1 MLDKS
6 INSNNIFMNLFKN
19 IQKDSS
25 INISNKKSFANKPSL
40 NQKNNNDVIE
50 SIQFIE
56 KLPTYEKICVLQNLI
71 KEMISI
77 KGRFE
82 KNKHIM
88 LERIRENCKDF
99 YKNQIGMK
107 AIYDYCRSDN
117 PEKYYNYVLV
127 ENNEKRLG
135 KEKYDIINK
144 VIFLIRENN
153 DLLLNLII
161 KCPKKSFEELSDF
174 LVNFFLNNTID
185 TSFNE
190 EELIMIIYLILEQKI
205 LNGENKL
212 GEEENNIFSDKG
224 FIHYIIK
231 YLTRKP
237 DVRSFT
243 YTILSNHIIQFEEYN
258 DSISID
264 TKILKY
270 NSLTAVRKNNINRQ
284 LTEVKLNDINDKNN
298 SFSLNDDD
306 STKINE
312 ISKTQTYPGNLSHF
326 PKINIEDFLNDKDDD
341 LDDSLEIDT
350 TNIEIA
356 SFFNENNITLEYLQE
371 KFLEYFKQN
380 DKDNIVVAMKTYVF
394 NNINELNKANNEIFS
409 NNIKISRLKR
419 YIALYK
425 ENQYLNEQ
433 IPKNYKIITNC
444 IDDIIE
450 SLKDN
455 ILSFP
460 YILKSLNIILYIL
473 LNEKNSKE
481 KTQNA
486 EYNILIILSNFLIG
500 NIIIPLI
507 SNPYFNGIITKGVL
521 SKLAKENLKI
531 ISKILNQIISGKLF
545 NNQKDPEYTIFNK
558 YILETLPKIFE
569 IIEKINNQKNF
580 KLSHSVR
587 NLISNNGY
595 HQRNINYNFF
605 EEIQENIQQQNICI
619 SWVNLII
626 FIDLLKSNKN
636 LDKIEVY
643 EKNRELFEKF
653 KELETYFYNE
663 YNGNNIDLHTEFFLF
678 DKVNYSPYLSQ
689 QINNILQEKYF
700 TRLNNEEEN
709 VFMFKNFLVQ
719 ILSFINKLTANDF
732 KKNTRGLIIKE
743 DETLDLQMIREI
755 RYNKYLQIFSEE
767 ENVDDLEIIYEHKK
781 DDIDFKSI
789 ILPYII
795 ETIENELA
803 HNLDTTLAK
812 RIAFY
817 ASYLQI
823 HIEEL
828 EEKYKEKNYSL
839 LIMEIIKN
847 LCSTT
852 NKINTAIINQFY
864 LKVKDGAKLNII
876 IRNNFLQTK
885 KMEKCICIQF
895 LFDKLILPCKLN
907 IIKDEQ
913 GKISK
918 ITYEKITDDKS
929 QINSIQSFINYFP
942 NCRKLFKDEEDI
954 IDSEENIGLD
964 SALISYFQDIKS
976 LLKSEAIMERYS
988 KEEFDTIFFELQNY
1002 ILYKLYPKLFP
1013 SNPTK
1018 KDTKLYNK
1026 CCRLNFIKPE
1036 SLIKDK
1042 NAINEKLWKSSITLI
1057 NQLDE
1062 KFTPVDK
1069 VEKFGKAF
1077 GILQNSVTFS
1087 SGKKDLGIDDTIS
1100 ILIYV
1105 IIKSKPKNL
1114 FSNSKYC
1121 QLFLHPELAKRMYGI
1136 LLSQIE
1142 MVKNII
1148 YNMKYTDL
1156 IGVTE
1161 EEFGKDEE

>member
-1 MLDKS
+1 MFEKS
-6 INSNNIFMNLFKN
+6 NNQNNIFMNILKN
-19 IQKDSS
+19 IKKDSP
-25 INISNKKSFANKPSL
+25 NITSNKKITINNPDLNKP
-40 NQKNNNDVIE
+40 NNNNFDP
-50 SIQFIE
+50 IQFIE
-56 KLPTYEKICVLQNLI
+56 KLPTYEKVCTLQNLL
-71 KEMISI
+71 KEIISI
-77 KGRFE
+77 RRRFE
-82 KNKHIM
+82 KNKNIM
-88 LERIRENCKDF
+88 LERIRANCKEF
-99 YKNQIGMK
+99 YKSQIGMK
-107 AIYDYCRSDN
+107 EIYDYCKSDN

-127 ENNEKRLG
+127 ENNEERLG
-135 KEKYDIINK
+135 KENYNIINK
-144 VIFLIRENN
+144 VIFLLRDNN
-153 DLLLNLII
+153 DLLFNLIMN
-161 KCPKKSFEELSDF
+161 CQNNSFEELSDF
-174 LVNFFLNNTID
+174 LVNFFFNNTID
-185 TSFNE
+185 SSFNE

-205 LNGENKL
+205 LNEENTFGE
-212 GEEENNIFSDKG
+212 GEENYIFSDNNL
-224 FIHYIIK
+224 IHYIIK

-243 YTILSNHIIQFEEYN
+243 YTILSNHIIQFEEYY

-264 TKILKY
+264 IKMLKY
-270 NSLTAVRKNNINRQ
+270 TFLPTMRKNYINRKSLEYNIKNIND
-284 LTEVKLNDINDKNN
+284 EKN
-298 SFSLNDDD
+298 SFSLNDENAD
-306 STKINE
+306 E
-312 ISKTQTYPGNLSHF
+312 ISKKRTYKGNLNDMM
-326 PKINIEDFLNDKDDD
+326 KMNIEAFFSDDD
-341 LDDSLEIDT
+341 DDMDDSFEIDT
-350 TNIEIA
+350 SDIEI
-356 SFFNENNITLEYLQE
+356 SPFFNETDITSEYLQQ
-371 KFLEYFKQN
+371 KFLEYDKQN
-380 DKDNIVVAMKTYVF
+380 DKDNIVISMKTYLF
-394 NNINELNKANNEIFS
+394 NNINDLNKANNEIFS
-409 NNIKISRLKR
+409 NKVKISKLKN
-419 YIALYK
+419 YISLCK
-425 ENQYLNEQ
+425 ENENLNEQ
-433 IPKNYKIITNC
+433 IPKNYKIITKC

-455 ILSFP
+455 VLSFP
-460 YILKSLNIILYIL
+460 YILKSINIILYIL
-473 LNEKNSKE
+473 LNEKNAKE
-481 KTQNA
+481 NVQNK
-486 EYNILIILSNFLIG
+486 EYNIFIILSNFLIG

-507 SNPYFNGIITKGVL
+507 SNPYLNGIITKGVL
-521 SKLAKENLKI
+521 SKIAKENLKI
-531 ISKILNQIISGKLF
+531 ISKILSQMISGKLF
-545 NNQKDPEYTIFNK
+545 DNQKDPEYTIFNM
-558 YILETLPKIFE
+558 YIIETLPKIFE
-569 IIEKINNQKNF
+569 IIDIINNQKNF

-587 NLISNNGY
+587 NLISNNQNN
-595 HQRNINYNFF
+595 QRNINYNFF

-619 SWVNLII
+619 SWVDLII
-626 FIDLLKSNKN
+626 FVDLLNTTDN

-643 EKNRELFEKF
+643 EKNKEIFKKFIELKS
-653 KELETYFYNE
+653 YFYDE
-663 YNGNNIDLHTEFFLF
+663 YNGNNIDQQTEFFLF

-689 QINNILQEKYF
+689 QINNILQETYF
-700 TRLNNEEEN
+700 SKLNDEEEK
-709 VFMFKNFLVQ
+709 VFVFKNFLVQ
-719 ILSFINKLTANDF
+719 ILSFINKLAEKDL
-732 KKNTRGLIIKE
+732 KKNTRGLILND
-743 DETLDLQMIREI
+743 DETLELQLDKEF

-767 ENVDDLEIIYEHKK
+767 ENADDIEITVYEHKK
-781 DDIDFKSI
+781 EEIDFKSI

-795 ETIENELA
+795 ETLESELA
-803 HNLDTTLAK
+803 HNLDTTFEK

-823 HIEEL
+823 HIDEL
-828 EEKYKEKNYSL
+828 DEKYKEKNYSL
-839 LIMEIIKN
+839 LILEIIKI
-847 LCSTT
+847 LCSKI
-852 NKINTAIINQFY
+852 NKINPAIINQFY
-864 LKVKDGAKLNII
+864 MKVKDGAKLNMII
-876 IRNNFLQTK
+876 KNNFFQTQ

-918 ITYEKITDDKS
+918 ITYEKIKTGKS

-954 IDSEENIGLD
+954 IDMEENIGLD
-964 SALISYFQDIKS
+964 SALNSYFKDLKS
-976 LLKSEAIMERYS
+976 LLKSETIMARYS
-988 KEEFDTIFFELQNY
+988 KDESDTIFFELQNY

-1042 NAINEKLWKSSITLI
+1042 NAINEKLWKSSILLI

-1062 KFTPVDK
+1062 KFTPQDK

-1077 GILQNSVTFS
+1077 GILQNSLTFS

-1105 IIKSKPKNL
+1105 IIKAKPKNL
-1114 FSNSKYC
+1114 FSNSKYS